1 MIDQLKRIEALEARL
16 ALVEDQEKIRRL
28 LARYAY
34 NADVGRTDEYMGVW
48 AEGGVYDL
56 GTARHDG
63 KAEIRGMM
71 TSPSGVHKADVENR
85 SLHTVCNLFI
95 QVEGQTAWAEGYS
108 VVFVR
113 GPDGI
118 NAYSAGYN
126 HWDFV
131 RDGDGWLMTL
141 RLRRAVGGPEWGGET
156 LKGYLTV
163 SGFDRQPA
171 R

>member
-1 MIDQLKRIEALEARL
+1 MTDQLKRIEALEARL
-16 ALVEDQEKIRRL
+16 ALVEDQETIRRL

-56 GTARHDG
+56 GDEYYDG

-71 TSPSGVHKADVENR
+71 TSPTHRHKAEIENR

-118 NAYSAGYN
+118 KAYTAGYN
-126 HWDFV
+126 HWDFA
-131 RDGDGWLMTL
+131 RNGADWLITR
-141 RLRRAVGGPEWGGET
+141 RLKRRIGETEWGGEII
-156 LKGYLTV
+156 KSYLGPT
-163 SGFDRQPA
+163 S
-171 R
+171 